1 MAPPKY
7 KKPEPRP
14 THGSPARAE
23 WGKTN
28 ATMIAG
34 QGYIDGLD
42 HVAIQMEQKWG
53 ADRLRL
59 LVEPD
64 LREKFD
70 RQRYL
75 LNQAIWSGNLE
86 DVRVETNR
94 MIKAWQ
100 VLDRTANNSGQE
112 ALSPLVWEIALKG
125 GKTLAL
131 VRTNADANHVRRD
144 GRAMTVWSL
153 EEVAHMI
160 EAEVFVQ
167 EIKSNFL
174 GTVVT
179 KVRQTVGDPLRGID
193 SDSGLDDEIP
203 FG

>member
-1 MAPPKY
+1 MAKPMY
-7 KKPEPRP
+7 KKPEPKP
-14 THGSPARAE
+14 THGKPARAE
-23 WGKTN
+23 WGRTN

-34 QGYIDGLD
+34 QSHIDGLD
-42 HVAIQMEQKWG
+42 HVAIGMEQKWG

-59 LVEPD
+59 LVSPE

-75 LNQAIWSGNLE
+75 LNQAIWSGTLE
-86 DVRVETNR
+86 DVRVACER

-100 VLDRTANNSGQE
+100 ALDRIAEQSGQ
-112 ALSPLVWEIALKG
+112 AVLNPLVWEIALEG

-131 VRTNADANHVRRD
+131 VRTNSDANHVRRD

-160 EAEVFVQ
+160 EAEAFVQ
-167 EIKSNFL
+167 LIKIEFA
-174 GTVVT
+174 GARVT
-179 KVRQTVGDPLRGID
+179 KVRQTITDPLRGME
-193 SDSGLDDEIP
+193 SDTALDDEIP